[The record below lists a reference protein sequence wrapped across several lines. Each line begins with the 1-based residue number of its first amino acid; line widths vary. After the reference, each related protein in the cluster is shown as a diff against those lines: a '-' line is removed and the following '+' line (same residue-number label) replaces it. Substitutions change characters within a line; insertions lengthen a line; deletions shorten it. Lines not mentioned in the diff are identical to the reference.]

1 MNNAVKVPSCSE
13 DLRFE
18 VLSPPD
24 LPVAQAVQVFGLL
37 ADESRLRLLL
47 ALARREEITVLALG
61 QLLGLSQSATSHHL
75 MLLRMAGLVG
85 YQRRGKF
92 NLYYLKSDLVRGLV
106 QNIRL

>member
-1 MNNAVKVPSCSE
+1 MNNAVTTSPGSA
-13 DLRFE
+13 DLTFE

-24 LPVAQAVQVFGLL
+24 LPLQQAVQIFGLL

-47 ALARREEITVLALG
+47 LLVRRGEITVLALG

-75 MLLRMAGLVG
+75 MLLRMAGLVS
-85 YQRRGKF
+85 YQRRGKY
-92 NLYYLKSDLVRGLV
+92 NLYYLKSDLVRGLL